1 MSNTK
6 PHGFFNPY
14 LSGDYSRGIA
24 GLGGLE
30 PPNIGV
36 KVLCLNR
43 LATAHKKPP
52 VGAGGKTKEAF
63 YENFK
68 QRLCLL

>member
-6 PHGFFNPY
+6 SLGFFNPC

-30 PPNIGV
+30 PPCVGV

-43 LATAHKKPP
+43 LATAH
-52 VGAGGKTKEAF
+52 
-63 YENFK
+63 
-68 QRLCLL
+68 